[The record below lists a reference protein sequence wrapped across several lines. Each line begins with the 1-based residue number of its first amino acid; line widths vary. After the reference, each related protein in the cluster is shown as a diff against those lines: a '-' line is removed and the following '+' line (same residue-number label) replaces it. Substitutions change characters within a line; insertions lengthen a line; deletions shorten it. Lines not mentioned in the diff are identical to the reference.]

1 MPVIFQI
8 DQPKIILLLPVL
20 FSIMIKVEVNFKIKD
35 SLLSA
40 NALQKIAATAAK
52 KEKKIKGIVEI
63 NLIGDSEMTKLNFQ
77 FRGKKYP
84 TDVLSFP
91 WLDDDF
97 VPSPYLG
104 QIYICPPQI
113 KRQAKELG
121 VAVKTE
127 FARMFVHG
135 LLHLAGHEHSEV
147 GEAKKMFGL
156 QESVLKN
163 LKYVS

>member
-1 MPVIFQI
+1 MFQP
-8 DQPKIILLLPVL
+8 DQPKIILLLPVPL
-20 FSIMIKVEVNFKIKD
+20 SVMIKIEANFKIKD

-40 NALQKIAATAAK
+40 NALQKIATAATK
-52 KEKKIKGIVEI
+52 KEKKIKGIVEV

-91 WLDDDF
+91 WSDDNF

-121 VAVKTE
+121 IAVKTE
-127 FARMFVHG
+127 FARMLVHG
-135 LLHLAGHEHSEV
+135 LLHLAGHEHGEV
-147 GEAKKMFGL
+147 AEAKKMFGL
-156 QESVLKN
+156 QESILKN